1 VPGPVE
7 DWPDESGRPRVTDP
21 DEHRAGH
28 PNQELLRQVHA
39 HLRAELAGITEAL
52 DELVLAGADDVAV
65 RDAGVADV
73 RAFLNRMARRQSSFS
88 LGAFCASYCRTVAT
102 HHAIEDFRLFPDLA
116 AADPALR
123 PVVDRLEA
131 EHLVI
136 GGRLDAIDRALLAMV
151 AGEGGAPGVRAAA
164 AELARVLG
172 SHLDYEEEQ
181 LLGPLG
187 RLPVVI

>member
-1 VPGPVE
+1 
-7 DWPDESGRPRVTDP
+7 
-21 DEHRAGH
+21 
-28 PNQELLRQVHA
+28 VHA
-39 HLRAELAGITEAL
+39 HLRAELARIVEAL
-52 DELVLAGADDVAV
+52 DELVVSGAD
-65 RDAGVADV
+65 GVARDVGIGDV
-73 RAFLNRMARRQSSFS
+73 RAFLSRMAGRQSSFS

-102 HHAIEDFRLFPDLA
+102 HHAIEDQRLFPDLA

-136 GGRLDAIDRALLAMV
+136 AGHLDAIDRALLALV
-151 AGEGGAPGVRAAA
+151 AGESGPDAVRAAA

-187 RLPVVI
+187 RLPIVV